1 MVSDHFWK
9 LRRWK
14 KCTVMWREAHSKS
27 KCTKCFSSRLCLA
40 VEMFK
45 ICTPLWREA
54 HVEVKM
60 FQTVHVRSG
69 SRKGVCTLPKMSK
82 AWRFYSSSSDV
93 GRRGTFEE
101 DPQRCMS
108 RSRRNTRDTW
118 FRHVRRSGRWFPEMG
133 CIFEHQ
139 IFRFAKVI
147 LGDRCSTSYD
157 LASLSWQ
164 AHFFRQM
171 ELKSQYTLVRGC
183 QLCTQLFIFEGSLAN
198 LLRFWCCQLR
208 KLGASQRTPSFLT
221 LSNSKIEEV
230 SQNSCVFQRADR

>member
-1 MVSDHFWK
+1 
-9 LRRWK
+9 
-14 KCTVMWREAHSKS
+14 
-27 KCTKCFSSRLCLA
+27 
-40 VEMFK
+40 MFK

-60 FQTVHVRSG
+60 FKTAHVRSG
-69 SRKGVCTLPKMSK
+69 SRKGFCTLPKMSK

-147 LGDRCSTSYD
+147 LRDRCSTSYD

-208 KLGASQRTPSFLT
+208 KLRKSPRITWFLM
-221 LSNSKIEEV
+221 LSTSKIGGVAE
-230 SQNSCVFQRADR
+230 NSFVFDAVKFKNWRSLAE